1 MYNLTMASLVYLISP
16 TTTVQEARTFLDR
29 ELTLTISIRVKNS
42 RMIAQSLIQQ
52 ARMALTNT
60 FTTTPEKG
68 IVLYFI
74 NDGSVPKCI
83 EATKVIEN
91 SYYKYGAE
99 NHKDIIFSYL

>member
-1 MYNLTMASLVYLISP
+1 MASLVYLISA

-29 ELTLTISIRVKNS
+29 ELTLTNRIRVKNS

-52 ARMALTNT
+52 ARTALTNT
-60 FTTTPEKG
+60 FTNMPEKG
-68 IVLYFI
+68 IVLYFL

-91 SYYKYGAE
+91 SNYKYGAE
-99 NHKDIIFSYL
+99 NHKDIVSSYL